1 MVEPGVSDAG
11 AVNGSEKHRLTADE
25 YCLMHLHAR
34 AIRAEASEKLES
46 GQEVYGLGSL
56 WPSQS
61 CRARSQP
68 SALPIPHRAPS
79 CSRSQ
84 PELWG
89 EACVFSVMKN
99 GLYKT
104 RNSQGDG
111 HVGIEPAQSLL
122 IGSCQKQSV
131 YS

>member
-1 MVEPGVSDAG
+1 MWAGFIVAFPVLLAGVL
-11 AVNGSEKHRLTADE
+11 VH
-25 YCLMHLHAR
+25 
-34 AIRAEASEKLES
+34 LES
-46 GQEVYGLGSL
+46 LHGPGTCFMVLRGGPGAGHSG
-56 WPSQS
+56 
-61 CRARSQP
+61 ARSQP
-68 SALPIPHRAPS
+68 SVLPILHRAPS
-79 CSRSQ
+79 RSRSQ